1 MIDRALNGADAA
13 RDAET
18 VALLDQWLQRP
29 KRDPYVYLEGVLPSC
44 NSPDEACNPVP
55 VPQRPTTD
63 FLWQR
68 DPFNLMGGGYGTVEG
83 AGIDYILPYWMARFY
98 TVISGNAA
106 AVSAATGSSTVSPDS
121 IASYYGS
128 SLASDTVQ
136 PDILPLPTSAAGI
149 SVQIKDS
156 AGATSL
162 APLFYVSSA
171 QINFE
176 IPAGT
181 ALGEATFSVINNSN
195 NTVVST
201 SAANVQNVAPGL
213 FTADST
219 GKGVAMARVIH
230 VGVNGQES
238 AALIYQCS
246 GTTCSSTPINLGVDT
261 PTYLELYGTGIR
273 GETSLSNVGVA
284 INGTSVPIT
293 FAGAQGGFLGLD
305 QVDVAVPLSLRGT
318 GETNLVL
325 TVDGQIANTVRVNIQ

>member
-1 MIDRALNGADAA
+1 
-13 RDAET
+13 
-18 VALLDQWLQRP
+18 
-29 KRDPYVYLEGVLPSC
+29 
-44 NSPDEACNPVP
+44 
-55 VPQRPTTD
+55 
-63 FLWQR
+63 
-68 DPFNLMGGGYGTVEG
+68 MGGGYGTVEG

>member
-1 MIDRALNGADAA
+1 
-13 RDAET
+13 
-18 VALLDQWLQRP
+18 
-29 KRDPYVYLEGVLPSC
+29 
-44 NSPDEACNPVP
+44 
-55 VPQRPTTD
+55 
-63 FLWQR
+63 
-68 DPFNLMGGGYGTVEG
+68 VEG

-98 TVISGNAA
+98 AVLSGSSV
-106 AVSAATGSSTVSPDS
+106 VSAATGSSTVSAES

-128 SLASDTVQ
+128 NLASDTVQ
-136 PDILPLPTSAAGI
+136 PDTLPLPTTAAGI
-149 SVQIKDS
+149 SVQVKDS
-156 AGATSL
+156 AGATRP
-162 APLFYVSSA
+162 APLFYASPT

-181 ALGEATFSVINNSN
+181 ALGEATFSVTNSS
-195 NTVVST
+195 NTVVATST
-201 SAANVQNVAPGL
+201 ANVQKVAPGL

-238 AALIYQCS
+238 VALIYQCS
-246 GTTCSSTPINLGVDT
+246 GATCLSTPINLGVDT

-273 GETSLSNVGVA
+273 NELSISNVSVT